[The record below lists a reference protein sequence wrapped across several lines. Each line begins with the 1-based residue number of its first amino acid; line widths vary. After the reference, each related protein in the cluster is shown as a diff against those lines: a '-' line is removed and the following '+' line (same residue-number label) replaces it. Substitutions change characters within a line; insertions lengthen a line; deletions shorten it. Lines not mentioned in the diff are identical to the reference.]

1 MVARL
6 DLVVEGGMVGL
17 PARSADNDVR
27 VLAALAAAKL
37 GRGDRLIGLHL
48 TMELMR
54 ACLVQAMLLR
64 DRDGGTSVHRF
75 GSGRDEMADQVAGL
89 LRCEVGV
96 SPRPNVVERTVEL
109 YGQWHRQLDD
119 GYQPNWSGLD
129 TLIARGR
136 AGDSLRR
143 PTSSGADEGDRIDGK
158 FEQYVH
164 GYLSQENQRL
174 NDQAGTLVELLHSDT
189 GYPPGAAVLEVGC
202 GVGAQTLA
210 LAERSPGAALTCVD
224 ISAQSLAEARQRAAG
239 AGLDQITFLQAD
251 VFDLPDPDG
260 PLSAGRFDHVFI
272 CFLLE
277 HLSDPAGALVR
288 LRAMLKPGGT
298 ITVIEGDHGST
309 YFHPES
315 QAARDAITCQI
326 TLQRLAGGDALIG
339 RRLYPLLTTAGYH
352 HVSVSP
358 RQVYVDASRPSLVD
372 GFTRK
377 TFTAMIDGIR
387 QPALDAGL
395 IDARRFDDGIRDL
408 LRTTEPDGVFC
419 YTFFKAVAA
428 H

>member
-1 MVARL
+1 MGLVTADRSPHGHRRYGPAQVTRL
-6 DLVVEGGMVGL
+6 YQ
-17 PARSADNDVR
+17 
-27 VLAALAAAKL
+27 ALALRRTGL
-37 GRGDRLIGLHL
+37 GLTRIALLLDEEDPDPTVTLRAHVKELNEDLHRRG
-48 TMELMR
+48 E
-54 ACLVQAMLLR
+54 LR
-64 DRDGGTSVHRF
+64 DRLAAVLASLEDGSHTKDPDDRQ
-75 GSGRDEMADQVAGL
+75 AQVL
-89 LRCEVGV
+89 MKVIE
-96 SPRPNVVERTVEL
+96 SMTM
-109 YGQWHRQLDD
+109 
-119 GYQPNWSGLD
+119 
-129 TLIARGR
+129 
-136 AGDSLRR
+136 
-143 PTSSGADEGDRIDGK
+143 

-164 GYLSQENQRL
+164 GYHSQENQRL

-189 GYPPGAAVLEVGC
+189 GYPAGTAVLEVGC

-224 ISAQSLAEARQRAAG
+224 ISPESLAEARQRATG
-239 AGLDQITFLQAD
+239 EGLEQVTFLQAD
-251 VFDLPDPDG
+251 VFDLPAADG

-277 HLSDPAGALVR
+277 RLSDPAGALVR

-339 RRLYPLLTTAGYH
+339 RRLYPLLTTAGYRD
-352 HVSVSP
+352 VSVSP

-377 TFTAMIDGIR
+377 TFTAMIDGVR
-387 QPALDAGL
+387 QPALAAGL
-395 IDARRFDDGIRDL
+395 IDAQRFDDGIRDL

-419 YTFFKAVAA
+419 YTFFKAVAT